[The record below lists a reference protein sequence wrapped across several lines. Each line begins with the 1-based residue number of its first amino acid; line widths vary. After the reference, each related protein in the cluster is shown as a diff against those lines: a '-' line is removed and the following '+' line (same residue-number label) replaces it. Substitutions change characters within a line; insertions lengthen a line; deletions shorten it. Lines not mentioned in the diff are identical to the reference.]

1 MVETLNIQLQ
11 ATESPRYQTFDFSNI
26 TFGKVCADHM
36 FIADYDNGQ
45 WQNAKIVPYGKIS
58 FEPSIAALHYGQS
71 IFEGMKAYSNENGGV
86 NIFRPI
92 ENFKRFNV
100 SAERMCM
107 PQIPEEI
114 FMGGLSQ
121 LIDLDRNWVPKKHG
135 DSLYIRPFMFA
146 TDEFL
151 GVRPSNSYRFMIITA
166 PAGAYYTEPV
176 RVKVE
181 MHYTRS
187 AEGGTGF
194 AKCAGNYA
202 GALYPSLLAQK
213 QGYHQLLWTDAKEHK
228 YFEESGTMNAMFIID
243 NVLVTPST
251 SDSILKGITRDSV
264 IQLAKDWG
272 MHVEERKVSVEEVMK
287 AIEKGTLN
295 EAFGVGT
302 AATIAP
308 IATIQYEGI
317 DYELP
322 ENRSFAPK
330 ILQALNNIKFGLT
343 TDTHGWNFNI

>member
-1 MVETLNIQLQ
+1 MVETLNIQIEKS
-11 ATESPRYQTFDFSNI
+11 ESTRYQSFDFSNI
-26 TFGKVCADHM
+26 TFGKVCADYM
-36 FIADYDNGQ
+36 FIADFEDGQ
-45 WQNAKIVPYGKIS
+45 WLNSRVVPYGKIS
-58 FEPSIAALHYGQS
+58 YEPSIAAIHYGQS
-71 IFEGMKAYSNENGGV
+71 IFEGMKAYTNVNGGV
-86 NIFRPI
+86 NIFRPY

-114 FMGGLSQ
+114 FVGGLAQ
-121 LIDLDRNWVPKKHG
+121 LISLDRNWVPKNLG

-181 MHYTRS
+181 THFTRA
-187 AEGGTGF
+187 AEGGTGY

-202 GALYPSLLAQK
+202 GSLYPSLLAQK
-213 QGYHQLLWTDAKEHK
+213 EGYHQLLWTDAKEHK
-228 YFEESGTMNAMFIID
+228 YFEESGTMNAMFLID
-243 NVLVTPST
+243 NVLVTPAT
-251 SDSILKGITRDSV
+251 SDSILKGITRSSV

-272 MHVEERKVSVEEVMK
+272 MKVEERKVSVEEVML
-287 AIEKGTLN
+287 ALDKGTLQ

-308 IATIQYEGI
+308 IATIHHEGI
-317 DYELP
+317 DFQLP
-322 ENRSFAPK
+322 ETRNFAPK
-330 ILQALNNIKFGLT
+330 ILKALNDIKFGIAE
-343 TDTHGWNFNI
+343 DVHGWNYTV